1 MGRIRRS
8 RTHKS
13 QRDIHRASRTRVR
26 IVPWGLFQSFVFFFY
41 RILTRLTLVF
51 QARTRDLDQIQLIDL
66 DPKVCT
72 SQPDSSTRESL
83 SVG

>member
-26 IVPWGLFQSFVFFFY
+26 IILRLSIICTLRMNPH
-41 RILTRLTLVF
+41 RIYAF

-66 DPKVCT
+66 DPKVRP
-72 SQPDSSTRESL
+72 SLTRV
-83 SVG
+83 SVDEVNA